1 MRRSA
6 MFAVVALAAAGPAL
20 ACDMDGSSADAS
32 VAASKVVTASQQLP
46 AASTPPKALRAQVA
60 KAPQKSSPGTAT
72 EAAEVKVKPATT
84 AALAVRN

>member
-32 VAASKVVTASQQLP
+32 AAASKVVTASQQLP
-46 AASTPPKALRAQVA
+46 AASTPPKALRPQVA
-60 KAPQKSSPGTAT
+60 KAPQKSPGTAT

-84 AALAVRN
+84 AALAARN